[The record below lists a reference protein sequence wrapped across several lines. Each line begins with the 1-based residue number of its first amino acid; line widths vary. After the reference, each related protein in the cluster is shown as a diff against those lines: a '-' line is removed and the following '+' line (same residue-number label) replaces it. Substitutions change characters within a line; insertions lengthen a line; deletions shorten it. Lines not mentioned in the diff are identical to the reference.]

1 MSTEKEPDVV
11 DLTKENKDTP
21 GKSKKLK
28 QPRIAF
34 AKINKQEYLETVKT
48 TIVDESKKRKI
59 SSDVE
64 DEANAK
70 SPKAKPKKCKT
81 DMPKSEADSKPKED
95 LKTTKVSKNEK
106 RKSSS
111 TADDKATG
119 KSPKV
124 ESKRA
129 KTETL
134 SKPKPDENLK
144 PKEVSKHDSKEETTN
159 IKPDS
164 AEQELEPDDT
174 PKQENEKPEVVEES
188 KDEPMEVDTSASP
201 SKLSVSAQNE
211 TPIIENKIPLKTPEA
226 KLQSSKKSDLSSPV
240 EKKLTPKQLARKAEF
255 EKKRLEKEKQK
266 EEARLA
272 RELER
277 EKEREKKEAEK
288 KEKEAQK
295 EAEKKEKEAQR

>member
-81 DMPKSEADSKPKED
+81 DVPKSEADSKPKLEED
-95 LKTTKVSKNEK
+95 LKTTKVSKNDK

-119 KSPKV
+119 KSPKG
-124 ESKRA
+124 K
-129 KTETL
+129 L
-134 SKPKPDENLK
+134 PPNL
-144 PKEVSKHDSKEETTN
+144 
-159 IKPDS
+159 
-164 AEQELEPDDT
+164 
-174 PKQENEKPEVVEES
+174 
-188 KDEPMEVDTSASP
+188 
-201 SKLSVSAQNE
+201 
-211 TPIIENKIPLKTPEA
+211 
-226 KLQSSKKSDLSSPV
+226 
-240 EKKLTPKQLARKAEF
+240 
-255 EKKRLEKEKQK
+255 
-266 EEARLA
+266 
-272 RELER
+272 
-277 EKEREKKEAEK
+277 
-288 KEKEAQK
+288 
-295 EAEKKEKEAQR
+295 QR